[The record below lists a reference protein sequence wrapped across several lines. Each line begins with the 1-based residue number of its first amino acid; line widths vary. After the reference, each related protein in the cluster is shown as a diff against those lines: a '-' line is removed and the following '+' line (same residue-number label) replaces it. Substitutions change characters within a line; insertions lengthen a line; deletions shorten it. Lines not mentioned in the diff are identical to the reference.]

1 VRGVLSNE
9 TALGLYE
16 LSDVNPAKIHI
27 TVPRAHRPQRK
38 TPALYV
44 VHRADLRDD
53 EITAHEGIPIVTPV
67 RAILDAYAT
76 GLGPALIEQA
86 IADGQRRGVLT
97 RAQAEQLCAATAG
110 TPPTRGEPRAATRAP
125 NQARKTMSP
134 CHSSSSRDGCESG
147 MAGVVIVRPSSS

>member
-1 VRGVLSNE
+1 MLSNE

-67 RAILDAYAT
+67 RAILDAHAA
-76 GLGPALIEQA
+76 GLGPALIDQA

-97 RAQAEQLCAATAG
+97 RAQAEQLRDATAG
-110 TPPTRGEPRAATRAP
+110 AP
-125 NQARKTMSP
+125 
-134 CHSSSSRDGCESG
+134 
-147 MAGVVIVRPSSS
+147 VVVR